1 MASTSSIDEILQQY
15 PEEFLCLP
23 SSDEAEEELE
33 KGLSLWE
40 LINRSDADDDDDFD
54 IDIDSFVSLH
64 HSSLSSSIA
73 VPPQTN
79 QTQEGDTH
87 FDTTTILDQ
96 DQQRHVAYLGYQYRD
111 DEDDDDDDEED
122 DDMYDDGGGGGD
134 GYDLDDELVPRSV
147 SGKLGRQ
154 RMRKLGK
161 RGFAR
166 MFSSKRSPFLYTK
179 PGCVHGKHG
188 LGLKHSC

>member
-1 MASTSSIDEILQQY
+1 MASTSSSDEILQQY
-15 PEEFLCLP
+15 PEELLCLS

-33 KGLSLWE
+33 IGLSLWE
-40 LINRSDADDDDDFD
+40 LINQSDADDDDDFD

-73 VPPQTN
+73 IPPQSN
-79 QTQEGDTH
+79 QTQEEDTH
-87 FDTTTILDQ
+87 FDTTTSPEQ
-96 DQQRHVAYLGYQYRD
+96 DQQQHVAYLGYQYRD
-111 DEDDDDDDEED
+111 DEDDDQEDDD
-122 DDMYDDGGGGGD
+122 DDMYDDDGGGGD

-166 MFSSKRSPFLYTK
+166 MFNSKRSPLLYTK